1 MPTACIV
8 GRDGVMLPGNQL
20 SSATRPIPLLPMED
34 KKQVTVNVGQSLMI
48 DFHNT
53 DRTGHVITSISDSSH
68 LSDMISVGDR
78 IIKLNDTDV
87 SSISSLKLGAILNS
101 MKKLRRVR
109 VLHLVTNVNV
119 DDKARVG
126 LIIGGNNAMAINSRD
141 NLANQAGAIAP
152 SSPTKSRKVTPND
165 SPGGGA
171 HASLVP
177 TTTSTKHASLVPTT
191 TSTTHATLVPTTSTK
206 HASLVP
212 TMTSTTHATL
222 IPTTSTKH
230 ATLVPTTSTKHA
242 SLVPTTTSTTHATLV
257 PTTTSTTHANVIGTI
272 TAVGSTITTINDR
285 WRLHVT
291 QYEESDGAIALLGTS
306 FQPNGHYGKAI
317 VYT

>member
-34 KKQVTVNVGQSLMI
+34 KKQVIVNVGQSLMI

-119 DDKARVG
+119 DDKASVG

-177 TTTSTKHASLVPTT
+177 TTTST
-191 TSTTHATLVPTTSTK
+191 
-206 HASLVP
+206 
-212 TMTSTTHATL
+212 
-222 IPTTSTKH
+222 
-230 ATLVPTTSTKHA
+230 
-242 SLVPTTTSTTHATLV
+242 THATLV

-291 QYEESDGAIALLGTS
+291 QYEESDG

-317 VYT
+317 VYTKSHLLSVPQVVPYNGYDAQPTEVVSVVFC